1 MASKE
6 RLFNPTLLLI
16 IIMSS
21 LWGSSAALDTLKQ
34 GDVLNSSQYLV
45 SAKQRFTL
53 GFFSPTSYYGDK
65 KNSYLGIWYTNYTEN
80 IVWIANRNRPI
91 SDDSRAFLT
100 LDHLGKLMINSS
112 GFGGDP
118 FVIYSGGET
127 ENTSATLLDTGNL
140 VVSEVNSN
148 GSIGRSLWESFDDPT
163 DTLLPGMKLGVN
175 HKTGCNWSLT
185 SWLAEDDPASG
196 AFTLEWEPKTRRLV
210 IKRRGVRYW
219 SSGLQVSSSK
229 NVSLFEYIHPT
240 KSQDY
245 IINTDAEGQYFTY
258 SLDTEFDSLDQ
269 ERSAWQLQYWGSIMD
284 RSISIT
290 KMNFCYGYGMD
301 DEGCETWNQPEC
313 RLMGRQTFEQK
324 SGIFTRMGPDGLPQL
339 AAGVFDNRPT
349 IGPADCRDLCWH
361 NCDCLGYSGK
371 EGTGSGC
378 QYWEGNVTFNP
389 DDGRS
394 RSRILKYV
402 LTKEDPSN
410 KDDKGNKKWIVP
422 VIVTAILVLF
432 LGTFCLWRIYRQR
445 VDAERREEKHLLELT
460 TPDRLLDAD
469 ELEKDGNARHN
480 IKVFSFAC
488 IAAATNNFSPETK
501 LGEGGFGPVYKGA
514 LPEGREIAVKR
525 LSRNSGQGLV
535 EFKNE
540 LILIA
545 KLQHMNLVKLLGC
558 CFQGEEKML
567 IYEFM
572 PNKSLDSFLFDPT
585 KNYLL
590 DWKIRV
596 NIIEGIAQGL
606 LYLHRYSR
614 LKVIHRD
621 LKASNILLDENMC
634 AKISDFGLARIFKRD
649 GLEANTNRIVG
660 TYGYMSPEYAM
671 EGIFSE
677 KSDVFSF
684 GVLML
689 EIVSGRKNNSFY
701 KVNDPLNLIGYAWE
715 LWQRD
720 AGKDIMDPTLKD
732 SCPMHQLLR
741 FIHVALSCLEDSAA
755 DRPTILEVITML
767 KNESVPLPIL
777 KKPAFFTGSNVNN
790 EDLQRKGS
798 ENYSVNGLSISR
810 MDAR

>member
-34 GDVLNSSQYLV
+34 GDVLNSSQNLV

-53 GFFSPTSYYGDK
+53 GFFSLTSYYGDK

-80 IVWIANRNRPI
+80 KVWIANRNRPI

-118 FVIYSGGET
+118 FEIYSGGGT
-127 ENTSATLLDTGNL
+127 ESTSVTLLDDGNL

-175 HKTGCNWSLT
+175 HKTGRNWSLT
-185 SWLAEDDPASG
+185 SWLAENDPASG

-210 IKRRGVRYW
+210 IKRRGVPYW

-240 KSQDY
+240 KGQDY

-284 RSISIT
+284 RGISIM
-290 KMNFCYGYGMD
+290 KMSFCYGYGMD

-324 SGIFTRMGPDGLPQL
+324 SGIFTRIGPDGLPQL

-349 IGPADCRDLCWH
+349 IGPADCRDLCWN

-410 KDDKGNKKWIVP
+410 KDDKENKKWIVP
-422 VIVTAILVLF
+422 VIVSAILVLF
-432 LGTFCLWRIYRQR
+432 FGTFCLWRIYRQR
-445 VDAERREEKHLLELT
+445 VDVERREEKHLLELT

-488 IAAATNNFSPETK
+488 IVAATNNFSPETK

-514 LPEGREIAVKR
+514 LPEGREIAIKR

-545 KLQHMNLVKLLGC
+545 KLQHMNLVRLLGC

-572 PNKSLDSFLFDPT
+572 PNRSLDSFLFDPT

-606 LYLHRYSR
+606 LYLHKYST

-634 AKISDFGLARIFKRD
+634 AKISDFGMARIFKRD

-660 TYGYMSPEYAM
+660 TYGYMSPEYVM

-677 KSDVFSF
+677 KSDVFIF

-701 KVNDPLNLIGYAWE
+701 NVNGPLNLVGY
-715 LWQRD
+715 
-720 AGKDIMDPTLKD
+720 
-732 SCPMHQLLR
+732 
-741 FIHVALSCLEDSAA
+741 SA
-755 DRPTILEVITML
+755 I
-767 KNESVPLPIL
+767 
-777 KKPAFFTGSNVNN
+777 FTESNVNN

-798 ENYSVNGLSISR
+798 ENRSVNGLSISR

>member
-1 MASKE
+1 MCTTMDSKE
-6 RLFNPTLLLI
+6 RLLNPTLLLI
-16 IIMSS
+16 IIISS
-21 LWGSSAALDTLKQ
+21 LWGSSAASETLTQ
-34 GDVLNSSQYLV
+34 GDVLNSPQYLV

-53 GFFSPTSYYGDK
+53 GFFSPTSYDGDK

-91 SDDSRAFLT
+91 SDDSIAFLT

-163 DTLLPGMKLGVN
+163 DTLLPGMKLGLN
-175 HKTGCNWSLT
+175 HKTGRNWSLI

-210 IKRRGVRYW
+210 IKRRGVPYW
-219 SSGLQVSSSK
+219 SSGLQLSSSK
-229 NVSLFEYIHPT
+229 NVSLFDYIHPT
-240 KSQDY
+240 KGQDY

-258 SLDTEFDSLDQ
+258 SLDTEFDLLDQ
-269 ERSAWQLQYWGSIMD
+269 ERSAWQLKYWGPIMD
-284 RSISIT
+284 RSILIM

-349 IGPADCRDLCWH
+349 IGPADCRDLCWN

-371 EGTGSGC
+371 EGIGSGC
-378 QYWEGNVTFNP
+378 QFWEGNVTFNP

-410 KDDKGNKKWIVP
+410 K
-422 VIVTAILVLF
+422 
-432 LGTFCLWRIYRQR
+432 
-445 VDAERREEKHLLELT
+445 
-460 TPDRLLDAD
+460 
-469 ELEKDGNARHN
+469 
-480 IKVFSFAC
+480 
-488 IAAATNNFSPETK
+488 ATDNFSAESK

-585 KNYLL
+585 KSYLL

-606 LYLHRYSR
+606 LYLHKYSR

-634 AKISDFGLARIFKRD
+634 AKISDFGMARIFKRD

-689 EIVSGRKNNSFY
+689 EIVSGRKNNNFY
-701 KVNDPLNLIGYAWE
+701 NVNGPLNLVGYAWD
-715 LWQRD
+715 LWQRGS
-720 AGKDIMDPTLKD
+720 GKDIMDPTLKD

-755 DRPTILEVITML
+755 DRPTILEVISML
-767 KNESVPLPIL
+767 KNETMPLPIL
-777 KKPAFFTGSNVNN
+777 KKPAFFMGSNVNN
-790 EDLQRKGS
+790 EDLQRKES
-798 ENYSVNGLSISR
+798 KNYSVNGLSISR
-810 MDAR
+810 IDAR